1 MYTAAVPKDATLK
14 KVFFGVEI
22 YIGRRDGGTRYWTR
36 FSTLFVQRYTYVN

>member
-1 MYTAAVPKDATLK
+1 MYTAAVVPKDATL

-36 FSTLFVQRYTYVN
+36 FSTLFVQRYM